1 MIQTFHLCL
10 LSFGAAFRIN
20 VLCLPQA
27 DQEANSDCYPI
38 VICPEGTD
46 RIDRVAFQVSSGA
59 QAVTASSF
67 VVCCFPPPEDQGP
80 SPVNRPSVGSYQNSG
95 KRKVRTKKKKGTITA
110 NVVGTKYEIVRIVIN
125 EMDFFREDDET
136 ANLIWNDSA
145 VQHEKIAELR
155 NYQRINHFP
164 GMGEIC
170 RKDCLARN
178 MSKMIKCQPQEYSF
192 IPKTWIFP
200 AEYTQFQNYVK
211 ELRRKRKQKTFIVK
225 PANGAMG
232 HGISLIRNC
241 EKLPAQEHFIVQ
253 EYLDKPFLMEGYKF
267 DLRIYI
273 LVTSSCDPLRIF
285 LYNDGLVRM
294 GTEKYHPPSEANLS
308 QLYMHLTNYSVNKHN
323 ENFERDETVDKGSK
337 RSISWFTEFLR
348 TNDYDVA
355 KFWGDVSE
363 LVVKTLIV
371 AEPHV
376 LHAYRMC
383 RPGQPPG
390 SDSVCFEVL
399 GFDIILDRKLK
410 PWLLEINRA
419 PSFGTD
425 QKIDYDVKKGVLLN
439 ALKLLNIRASDKKRN
454 LAQQKAEAQRRLY
467 GQGSMKK
474 LPAASTDWEKQR
486 HTLERRKEELKE
498 QLAQVR
504 KQISREEHEKQHLG
518 NYRRIYPPDDKLLL
532 EKYESLLSAA
542 FQTFLA
548 GRAASLQKEMN
559 NPLKRMKA
567 RTSEED
573 ILDLLEQCELDD
585 EKLMGK
591 SSRQR
596 GPKAMTAMPECSQ
609 TPRRQR
615 PDYLADF
622 TSGSSADNS
631 CSSSDEEEEERRKAG
646 GGRGGEKR
654 EKKVSYDLGDS
665 KEKNLAERSGRMH
678 WKPPI
683 KSLKTSH
690 APTASP
696 TLPGPIR
703 RSISCPRSIAS
714 LSSPSEVRALSTRTS
729 PTVPMATPLV
739 RPSSATLR
747 SHSLSR
753 SGSAHRVPHSNSLG
767 TIHSNIG
774 DPLINLRSKEQEAE
788 LVRQTLAVLTA
799 MRIRFPG
806 KTEEEAEA
814 VLDEILDN
822 WKYHKSKV
830 ASYWLVKL
838 DSTKQRKPLLSAQ
851 LGSAVRW
858 AVAVRADVLFGVEQ
872 PNEQQA
878 EVLDIVHTNVRSALQ
893 RIWREPDVESLHLYR
908 LFNRVFNRLLWSHGK
923 GLWNCFSNNGSS
935 WETIFSKSSEVV
947 SPQEL
952 QCCRRLVQLC
962 RDCLLVVYKFVLESR
977 GSLTGLSLEWDDTS
991 LPFAAGPASTH
1002 GSTPAAVAAASSS
1015 SSVSSPLDTVT
1026 KEDGSRVQ
1034 PLLTLSQPDAGLIL
1048 RYLLPVTS
1056 QFIIK
1061 WPSSSFGRISSA
1073 VPRSRSL
1080 FAARMGH
1087 F

>member
-1 MIQTFHLCL
+1 MPSPPNDGEDH
-10 LSFGAAFRIN
+10 GA
-20 VLCLPQA
+20 
-27 DQEANSDCYPI
+27 
-38 VICPEGTD
+38 
-46 RIDRVAFQVSSGA
+46 
-59 QAVTASSF
+59 
-67 VVCCFPPPEDQGP
+67 
-80 SPVNRPSVGSYQNSG
+80 SPVNRPSAGSFQSSG
-95 KRKVRTKKKKGTITA
+95 KRKVQTKKKKGTITA
-110 NVVGTKYEIVRIVIN
+110 NMAGTKYEIVRIVIK
-125 EMDFFREDDET
+125 EMAFLKTRDEDET

-273 LVTSSCDPLRIF
+273 LVTSCDPLRIF

-294 GTEKYHPPSEANLS
+294 GTEKYHMPSEANLS

-323 ENFERDETVDKGSK
+323 ENFERDETADKGSK

-348 TNDYDVA
+348 INDYDVA

-467 GQGSMKK
+467 GHGSTKK
-474 LPAASTDWEKQR
+474 LSATSSDWEKQR

-498 QLAQVR
+498 RLAQVR
-504 KQISREEHEKQHLG
+504 KQISREEHERRHLG
-518 NYRRIYPPDDKLLL
+518 NYRLIYPPDDKLLL
-532 EKYESLLSAA
+532 ERYESLLSAA

-559 NPLKRMKA
+559 NPLKQMK
-567 RTSEED
+567 EED

-585 EKLMGK
+585 ERLMGK

-596 GPKAMTAMPECSQ
+596 GPKPLSSMPESSQ
-609 TPRRQR
+609 MPRRLR
-615 PDYLADF
+615 VDYLGDF
-622 TSGSSADNS
+622 TSGSSPDNS
-631 CSSSDEEEEERRKAG
+631 CSSSEEEEDEGEERRRERSG
-646 GGRGGEKR
+646 VGERVEKR
-654 EKKVSYDLGDS
+654 EKKVSYDLGES
-665 KEKNLAERSGRMH
+665 KEKGSAERSGRMH
-678 WKPPI
+678 WKPTVKP
-683 KSLKTSH
+683 LKPGP
-690 APTASP
+690 APSTSP
-696 TLPGPIR
+696 TLSGPIR

-714 LSSPSEVRALSTRTS
+714 LSSPNESRAPSAKPS
-729 PTVPMATPLV
+729 PVVPPATPLV
-739 RPSSATLR
+739 RPSSASLR

-767 TIHSNIG
+767 TIHSNMG
-774 DPLINLRSKEQEAE
+774 DPVLNLRSKEQEAE
-788 LVRQTLAVLTA
+788 LMRQSLATLTA

-806 KTEEEAEA
+806 KNEEEAEA
-814 VLDEILDN
+814 MLDEILDN
-822 WKYHKSKV
+822 WKYHKPKV

-838 DSTKQRKPLLSAQ
+838 DSTKQRK
-851 LGSAVRW
+851 
-858 AVAVRADVLFGVEQ
+858 
-872 PNEQQA
+872 
-878 EVLDIVHTNVRSALQ
+878 VLDIVRTNVRSALQ
-893 RIWREPDVESLHLYR
+893 RIWREPDVETLHLYR
-908 LFNRVFNRLLWSHGK
+908 LFNRVFNRLLWSHGQ
-923 GLWNCFSNNGSS
+923 GLWNCFSNTGSS
-935 WETIFSKSSEVV
+935 WEVIFSKSSEVV

-962 RDCLLVVYKFVLESR
+962 RDCLLVVYKVVSESR
-977 GSLTGLSLEWDDTS
+977 SSLTGLSPEWDDT
-991 LPFAAGPASTH
+991 
-1002 GSTPAAVAAASSS
+1002 
-1015 SSVSSPLDTVT
+1015 
-1026 KEDGSRVQ
+1026 
-1034 PLLTLSQPDAGLIL
+1034 

-1056 QFIIK
+1056 QFITK
-1061 WPSSSFGRISSA
+1061 RPSSSYGRVSSA
-1073 VPRSRSL
+1073 MPRSRSL
-1080 FAARMGH
+1080 LAARMGQ

>member
-1 MIQTFHLCL
+1 MP
-10 LSFGAAFRIN
+10 S
-20 VLCLPQA
+20 
-27 DQEANSDCYPI
+27 
-38 VICPEGTD
+38 
-46 RIDRVAFQVSSGA
+46 
-59 QAVTASSF
+59 
-67 VVCCFPPPEDQGP
+67 PPNDGEDQGA
-80 SPVNRPSVGSYQNSG
+80 SPVNGPSVGSYQSSG
-95 KRKVRTKKKKGTITA
+95 KRKAHTKKKKSAITA
-110 NVVGTKYEIVRIVIN
+110 NVAGTKYEIVRIAIR
-125 EMDFFREDDET
+125 EMDFIKARDVDET
-136 ANLIWNDSA
+136 TNLIWNDSA

-273 LVTSSCDPLRIF
+273 LVTSCDPLRIF

-294 GTEKYHPPSEANLS
+294 GTEKYHSPNEANLS

-323 ENFERDETVDKGSK
+323 ENFERDETMDKGSK

-348 TNDYDVA
+348 INDYDVA
-355 KFWGDVSE
+355 KLWGDISE

-439 ALKLLNIRASDKKRN
+439 AFKLLNIRASDKKRN
-454 LAQQKAEAQRRLY
+454 LAQEKAEAQRRLY
-467 GQGSMKK
+467 GHGSMKK
-474 LPAASTDWEKQR
+474 LSAASSNWEKQR

-498 QLAQVR
+498 RLAQVR
-504 KQISREEHEKQHLG
+504 KQVFKEEHENQHLG

-559 NPLKRMKA
+559 NPLKRMK
-567 RTSEED
+567 EED

-596 GPKAMTAMPECSQ
+596 GPKPLTAMPECSQ
-609 TPRRQR
+609 MPKRQR

-622 TSGSSADNS
+622 TSSSSADNS
-631 CSSSDEEEEERRKAG
+631 CSSSDEEDEGRKAG
-646 GGRGGEKR
+646 EGRSREKR
-654 EKKVSYDLGDS
+654 GEKKVSYDLSES
-665 KEKNLAERSGRMH
+665 KEKNVAERSGRMH

-683 KSLKTSH
+683 KTLKTST
-690 APTASP
+690 APSVSP
-696 TLPGPIR
+696 TLSGPIR

-714 LSSPSEVRALSTRTS
+714 LSSPSEMRALSIRPCPVVS
-729 PTVPMATPLV
+729 LVTPLT

-753 SGSAHRVPHSNSLG
+753 SGSTHRVPHSSSLG

-774 DPLINLRSKEQEAE
+774 DPLINLRSKEQEDE
-788 LVRQTLAVLTA
+788 LVHQTLSALTA

-838 DSTKQRKPLLSAQ
+838 DSTKQRK
-851 LGSAVRW
+851 
-858 AVAVRADVLFGVEQ
+858 
-872 PNEQQA
+872 
-878 EVLDIVHTNVRSALQ
+878 VLDIVRTNVRSALQ

-908 LFNRVFNRLLWSHGK
+908 LFNRIFNRLLWSHGQ
-923 GLWNCFSNNGSS
+923 GLWNCFSNTGSS

-962 RDCLLVVYKFVLESR
+962 RDCLLVVYKFVSESR
-977 GSLTGLSLEWDDTS
+977 GSLMGLGPEWDDT
-991 LPFAAGPASTH
+991 
-1002 GSTPAAVAAASSS
+1002 
-1015 SSVSSPLDTVT
+1015 
-1026 KEDGSRVQ
+1026 
-1034 PLLTLSQPDAGLIL
+1034 

-1056 QFIIK
+1056 QFIMK
-1061 WPSSSFGRISSA
+1061 WPSSSFGRVSSA
-1073 VPRSRSL
+1073 MPRSRSL
-1080 FAARMGH
+1080 FAARMDH
-1087 F
+1087 L

>member
-1 MIQTFHLCL
+1 NPKSLAENSSSVCGPASTEMP
-10 LSFGAAFRIN
+10 S
-20 VLCLPQA
+20 LPN
-27 DQEANSDCYPI
+27 D
-38 VICPEGTD
+38 G
-46 RIDRVAFQVSSGA
+46 G
-59 QAVTASSF
+59 
-67 VVCCFPPPEDQGP
+67 EDQGT
-80 SPVNRPSVGSYQNSG
+80 SPLNRPPATSYQNSG
-95 KRKVRTKKKKGTITA
+95 KRKVRKKKKGIITA
-110 NVVGTKYEIVRIVIN
+110 NVAGTKYEIVRIVIG
-125 EMDFFREDDET
+125 EMHFLKTRDEDET

-178 MSKMIKCQPQEYSF
+178 MAKMMKNQPQEYSF

-241 EKLPAQEHFIVQ
+241 EKLPAQDHFIVQ

-273 LVTSSCDPLRIF
+273 LVTSCDPLRIF

-294 GTEKYHPPSEANLS
+294 GTEKYHAPNDSNLN

-337 RSISWFTEFLR
+337 RSIGWFTEFLR

-439 ALKLLNIRASDKKRN
+439 TLKLLNIRTELLLLACSDCRGSDKKRN

-474 LPAASTDWEKQR
+474 LSAASSEWEKQR

-498 QLAQVR
+498 RLAQVR
-504 KQISREEHEKQHLG
+504 KQISREEHENRHLG

-532 EKYESLLSAA
+532 EKYENLLSVA
-542 FQTFLA
+542 FQIFLA

-567 RTSEED
+567 CTLGSTGFSEED

-591 SSRQR
+591 PARPR
-596 GPKAMTAMPECSQ
+596 GPKPLSSMPES
-609 TPRRQR
+609 TPTPKKPR
-615 PDYLADF
+615 DGDSS
-622 TSGSSADNS
+622 TSS
-631 CSSSDEEEEERRKAG
+631 CNNSSSSESEDGEKEDHLTK
-646 GGRGGEKR
+646 GEKR
-654 EKKVSYDLGDS
+654 VSYDLGDS
-665 KEKNLAERSGRMH
+665 KYNTSERSSRVH

-683 KSLKTSH
+683 KPVKATPS
-690 APTASP
+690 ASP
-696 TLPGPIR
+696 TLSGPMR
-703 RSISCPRSIAS
+703 RSISCPRSISS
-714 LSSPSEVRALSTRTS
+714 LTAQS
-729 PTVPMATPLV
+729 PTNESRTFMPKPSTPTL
-739 RPSSATLR
+739 RPNSASR
-747 SHSLSR
+747 SHSLNR
-753 SGSAHRVPHSNSLG
+753 SGSACRVPHSNSLG
-767 TIHSNIG
+767 TIHSNMASQTIPHSTTG
-774 DPLINLRSKEQEAE
+774 ESLLNLRTKEQEAE
-788 LVRQTLAVLTA
+788 LTRQTLTA
-799 MRIRFPG
+799 LNEMKIRFPG
-806 KTEEEAEA
+806 KSEEEAEM

-822 WKYHKSKV
+822 WKYHKPKV

-838 DSTKQRKPLLSAQ
+838 DSMKQRK
-851 LGSAVRW
+851 
-858 AVAVRADVLFGVEQ
+858 
-872 PNEQQA
+872 
-878 EVLDIVHTNVRSALQ
+878 VLDIVRTNIRSMLQ
-893 RIWREPDVESLHLYR
+893 RIWREPDVDSLHLYR
-908 LFNRVFNRLLWSHGK
+908 LFNRVFNRLLWSHGQ
-923 GLWNCFSNNGSS
+923 GLWNCFSNSGSS
-935 WETIFSKSSEVV
+935 WETIFSKSSDVV

-952 QCCRRLVQLC
+952 QCCQRLVQLC
-962 RDCLLVVYKFVLESR
+962 RDCLLVVYKFVADSR
-977 GSLTGLSLEWDDTS
+977 GSLTGLSPEWDDT
-991 LPFAAGPASTH
+991 
-1002 GSTPAAVAAASSS
+1002 
-1015 SSVSSPLDTVT
+1015 
-1026 KEDGSRVQ
+1026 R
-1034 PLLTLSQPDAGLIL
+1034 
-1048 RYLLPVTS
+1048 
-1056 QFIIK
+1056 
-1061 WPSSSFGRISSA
+1061 
-1073 VPRSRSL
+1073 
-1080 FAARMGH
+1080 
-1087 F
+1087 

>member
-1 MIQTFHLCL
+1 MP
-10 LSFGAAFRIN
+10 SPSNDG
-20 VLCLPQA
+20 
-27 DQEANSDCYPI
+27 
-38 VICPEGTD
+38 
-46 RIDRVAFQVSSGA
+46 
-59 QAVTASSF
+59 
-67 VVCCFPPPEDQGP
+67 DQGA
-80 SPVNRPSVGSYQNSG
+80 SPVNVPSVGSYQSSG
-95 KRKVRTKKKKGTITA
+95 KRKVRGKKKKSTITA
-110 NVVGTKYEIVRIVIN
+110 NVVGTKYEIVRAVIC
-125 EMDFFREDDET
+125 EMDFIKTRDEDET

-178 MSKMIKCQPQEYSF
+178 MSKMIRSQPQDYSF
-192 IPKTWIFP
+192 SPKTWIFP

-273 LVTSSCDPLRIF
+273 LVTSCDPLRIF

-294 GTEKYHPPSEANLS
+294 GTEKYHAPSEANLS

-348 TNDYDVA
+348 ANDYDVA
-355 KFWGDVSE
+355 KFWGDISE

-425 QKIDYDVKKGVLLN
+425 QRIDYDVKRGVLLN
-439 ALKLLNIRASDKKRN
+439 ALQLLNIRASDKKRN

-467 GQGSMKK
+467 GHGSMKK
-474 LPAASTDWEKQR
+474 LAASSSDWEKQR
-486 HTLERRKEELKE
+486 HTLERRREELKE
-498 QLAQVR
+498 RLAQVR
-504 KQISREEHEKQHLG
+504 KQISREEHERLHLG

-559 NPLKRMKA
+559 NPLKRMK
-567 RTSEED
+567 EED

-591 SSRQR
+591 SPRQR
-596 GPKAMTAMPECSQ
+596 GPRPLTAMPESILSL
-609 TPRRQR
+609 RRQR

-622 TSGSSADNS
+622 TSASSADNT
-631 CSSSDEEEEERRKAG
+631 CSSSDDEEEDRRKTG
-646 GGRGGEKR
+646 VRRSVEK
-654 EKKVSYDLGDS
+654 KKVSYDLSDN
-665 KEKNLAERSGRMH
+665 KERHMAERAGRMH

-683 KSLKTSH
+683 KSLKATP
-690 APTASP
+690 APSASP
-696 TLPGPIR
+696 ILTGPIR

-714 LSSPSEVRALSTRTS
+714 LSSPNEVRSLLSRPS
-729 PTVPMATPLV
+729 SVVPLATPLI

-753 SGSAHRVPHSNSLG
+753 SGSAQRVPHSNSLG
-767 TIHSNIG
+767 TIHSNNG
-774 DPLINLRSKEQEAE
+774 DSLTNLRSKEQEME
-788 LVRQTLAVLTA
+788 LVRQTLAALTA

-806 KTEEEAEA
+806 KTEEDAEA
-814 VLDEILDN
+814 VLDDILDN
-822 WKYHKSKV
+822 WKYHKPKV

-838 DSTKQRKPLLSAQ
+838 DSTKQRK
-851 LGSAVRW
+851 
-858 AVAVRADVLFGVEQ
+858 
-872 PNEQQA
+872 
-878 EVLDIVHTNVRSALQ
+878 VLDIVRTNVRSALQ
-893 RIWREPDVESLHLYR
+893 RIWREPEVENLHLYR
-908 LFNRVFNRLLWSHGK
+908 LFARVFNRLLWSHGQ
-923 GLWNCFSNNGSS
+923 GLWNCFSHTGSS
-935 WETIFSKSSEVV
+935 WEAVFNKSSEVV

-962 RDCLLVVYKFVLESR
+962 RDCLLVVYKFVSESR
-977 GSLTGLSLEWDDTS
+977 GSLTGLSPEWDDTS
-991 LPFAAGPASTH
+991 LPLAAGPVSIH
-1002 GSTPAAVAAASSS
+1002 ESAAAAVVAAAAASSSSS
-1015 SSVSSPLDTVT
+1015 SSVSSPLNAGTGT
-1026 KEDGSRVQ
+1026 
-1034 PLLTLSQPDAGLIL
+1034 LLAGAASLL
-1048 RYLLPVTS
+1048 CLGGRCHRKVLERYLLPVTS
-1056 QFIIK
+1056 LFK
-1061 WPSSSFGRISSA
+1061 WPSSSFGRITSSA
-1073 VPRSRSL
+1073 TAPRSRSL
-1080 FAARMGH
+1080 LAARVGH
-1087 F
+1087 Y

>member
-1 MIQTFHLCL
+1 MP
-10 LSFGAAFRIN
+10 S
-20 VLCLPQA
+20 
-27 DQEANSDCYPI
+27 
-38 VICPEGTD
+38 
-46 RIDRVAFQVSSGA
+46 
-59 QAVTASSF
+59 
-67 VVCCFPPPEDQGP
+67 PPDDGEDQGP
-80 SPVNRPSVGSYQNSG
+80 SLMNGPSAGSHQISG
-95 KRKVRTKKKKGTITA
+95 RRKVRTKKKKGTITA
-110 NVVGTKYEIVRIVIN
+110 NVAGTKYEIVRIAIN
-125 EMDFFREDDET
+125 EMAFLKTRDEDET
-136 ANLIWNDSA
+136 ANLIWSDSA
-145 VQHEKIAELR
+145 VQHEKIADLR

-178 MSKMIKCQPQEYSF
+178 MSKMIKSQPQEYSF

-241 EKLPAQEHFIVQ
+241 EKLPAQAQDHFIVQ

-273 LVTSSCDPLRIF
+273 LVTSCDPLRIF

-294 GTEKYHPPSEANLS
+294 GTEKYHTPNEANLS

-323 ENFERDETVDKGSK
+323 ENFERDETADKGSK
-337 RSISWFTEFLR
+337 RSIGWFTEFLR
-348 TNDYDVA
+348 MNDYDVA

-425 QKIDYDVKKGVLLN
+425 QKIDYDVKKGVLFN

-474 LPAASTDWEKQR
+474 LSAASSEAEKQR

-498 QLAQVR
+498 QLTQVR
-504 KQISREEHEKQHLG
+504 KQISREDHEKRHLG

-559 NPLKRMKA
+559 NPLKRMK
-567 RTSEED
+567 EED

-585 EKLMGK
+585 EKLLGK

-596 GPKAMTAMPECSQ
+596 GPKPLSSMPESAQ
-609 TPRRQR
+609 TPCGRRQR
-615 PDYLADF
+615 EYGGDGGDA
-622 TSGSSADNS
+622 SGSSVNN
-631 CSSSDEEEEERRKAG
+631 SSSEEGPEEEDDREDEREG
-646 GGRGGEKR
+646 GKTR
-654 EKKVSYDLGDS
+654 EKKSVSYDLGENKYKS
-665 KEKNLAERSGRMH
+665 SSERSGRVH
-678 WKPPI
+678 WKPLMKPV
-683 KSLKTSH
+683 KAGLSASS
-690 APTASP
+690 SP
-696 TLPGPIR
+696 TLSGPIR
-703 RSISCPRSIAS
+703 RSISCPRSISSLAAQSPTNETRAS
-714 LSSPSEVRALSTRTS
+714 LARPS
-729 PTVPMATPLV
+729 VPAATALV
-739 RPSSATLR
+739 RPSSASLR

-753 SGSAHRVPHSNSLG
+753 SGSTHRVPHSSSLG
-767 TIHSNIG
+767 TIHANMG
-774 DPLINLRSKEQEAE
+774 DPVLILRSKDQETE
-788 LVRQTLAVLTA
+788 LTRQSLAALSA

-822 WKYHKSKV
+822 WKYHKPKV

-838 DSTKQRKPLLSAQ
+838 DSTKQRK
-851 LGSAVRW
+851 
-858 AVAVRADVLFGVEQ
+858 
-872 PNEQQA
+872 
-878 EVLDIVHTNVRSALQ
+878 VLDIVRTNVRSVLQ
-893 RIWREPDVESLHLYR
+893 RLWREPDVDSLHLYR
-908 LFNRVFNRLLWSHGK
+908 LFNRVFNRLLWSHGQ
-923 GLWNCFSNNGSS
+923 GLWNLFSNTGSS

-947 SPQEL
+947 SQQEL
-952 QCCRRLVQLC
+952 QCCQRLVQLC
-962 RDCLLVVYKFVLESR
+962 RDCLLVVYKFVSESR
-977 GSLTGLSLEWDDTS
+977 GSLTGLSPEWDDT
-991 LPFAAGPASTH
+991 
-1002 GSTPAAVAAASSS
+1002 
-1015 SSVSSPLDTVT
+1015 
-1026 KEDGSRVQ
+1026 
-1034 PLLTLSQPDAGLIL
+1034 

-1056 QFIIK
+1056 QFIMK
-1061 WPSSSFGRISSA
+1061 WPSSSFGHVSSA
-1073 VPRSRSL
+1073 MPRSRSL
-1080 FAARMGH
+1080 FTTRMGQ

>member
-1 MIQTFHLCL
+1 MP
-10 LSFGAAFRIN
+10 S
-20 VLCLPQA
+20 
-27 DQEANSDCYPI
+27 
-38 VICPEGTD
+38 
-46 RIDRVAFQVSSGA
+46 
-59 QAVTASSF
+59 
-67 VVCCFPPPEDQGP
+67 PPDDGEDQGP
-80 SPVNRPSVGSYQNSG
+80 SLMNGPSAGSHQISG
-95 KRKVRTKKKKGTITA
+95 RRKVRTKKKKGTITA
-110 NVVGTKYEIVRIVIN
+110 NVAGTKYEIVRIAIN
-125 EMDFFREDDET
+125 EMAFLKTRDEDET
-136 ANLIWNDSA
+136 ANLIWSDSA
-145 VQHEKIAELR
+145 VQHEKIADLR

-178 MSKMIKCQPQEYSF
+178 MSKMIKSQPQEYAF

-241 EKLPAQEHFIVQ
+241 EKLPAQAQDHFIVQ

-273 LVTSSCDPLRIF
+273 LVTSCDPLRIF

-294 GTEKYHPPSEANLS
+294 GTEKYHTPNEANLS

-323 ENFERDETVDKGSK
+323 ENFERDETADKGSK
-337 RSISWFTEFLR
+337 RSIGWFTEFLR
-348 TNDYDVA
+348 MNDYDVA

-425 QKIDYDVKKGVLLN
+425 QKIDHDVKKGVLLN
-439 ALKLLNIRASDKKRN
+439 ALKLLNTRASDKKRN

-474 LPAASTDWEKQR
+474 LSAASSEAEKQR

-498 QLAQVR
+498 QLTQVR
-504 KQISREEHEKQHLG
+504 KQISREEHEKRHLG

-559 NPLKRMKA
+559 NPLKRMK
-567 RTSEED
+567 EED

-585 EKLMGK
+585 EKLLGK

-596 GPKAMTAMPECSQ
+596 GPKPLSSMPESAQ
-609 TPRRQR
+609 TPCGRRQR
-615 PDYLADF
+615 EYGGDGGDA
-622 TSGSSADNS
+622 SGSSVNN
-631 CSSSDEEEEERRKAG
+631 SSSEEGPEEEDDREDEREG
-646 GGRGGEKR
+646 GKTR
-654 EKKVSYDLGDS
+654 EKKSVSYDLGENKYKS
-665 KEKNLAERSGRMH
+665 SPERSGRVH
-678 WKPPI
+678 WKPLTKPV
-683 KSLKTSH
+683 KAGLSASS
-690 APTASP
+690 SP
-696 TLPGPIR
+696 TLSGPIR
-703 RSISCPRSIAS
+703 RSISCPRSISSLAAQSPTNETRAS
-714 LSSPSEVRALSTRTS
+714 LARPSLPA
-729 PTVPMATPLV
+729 ATALV
-739 RPSSATLR
+739 RPSSASLR

-753 SGSAHRVPHSNSLG
+753 SGSTHRVPHSSSLG
-767 TIHSNIG
+767 TIHANMG
-774 DPLINLRSKEQEAE
+774 DPVLILRSKDQETE
-788 LVRQTLAVLTA
+788 LTRQSLAALSA

-822 WKYHKSKV
+822 WKYHKPKV

-838 DSTKQRKPLLSAQ
+838 DSTKQRK
-851 LGSAVRW
+851 
-858 AVAVRADVLFGVEQ
+858 
-872 PNEQQA
+872 
-878 EVLDIVHTNVRSALQ
+878 VLDIVRTNVRSVLQ
-893 RIWREPDVESLHLYR
+893 RLWREPDVDSLHLYR
-908 LFNRVFNRLLWSHGK
+908 LFNRVFNRLLWSHGQ
-923 GLWNCFSNNGSS
+923 GLWNLFSNTGSS

-947 SPQEL
+947 SQQEL
-952 QCCRRLVQLC
+952 QCCQRLVQLC
-962 RDCLLVVYKFVLESR
+962 RDCLLVVYKFVSESR
-977 GSLTGLSLEWDDTS
+977 GSLTGLSPEWDDT
-991 LPFAAGPASTH
+991 
-1002 GSTPAAVAAASSS
+1002 
-1015 SSVSSPLDTVT
+1015 
-1026 KEDGSRVQ
+1026 
-1034 PLLTLSQPDAGLIL
+1034 

-1056 QFIIK
+1056 QFIMK
-1061 WPSSSFGRISSA
+1061 WPSSSFGHVSSA
-1073 VPRSRSL
+1073 MPRSRSL
-1080 FAARMGH
+1080 FTTRMGQ

>member
-1 MIQTFHLCL
+1 CL
-10 LSFGAAFRIN
+10 YAF
-20 VLCLPQA
+20 
-27 DQEANSDCYPI
+27 S
-38 VICPEGTD
+38 
-46 RIDRVAFQVSSGA
+46 
-59 QAVTASSF
+59 
-67 VVCCFPPPEDQGP
+67 PPEDQGA
-80 SPVNRPSVGSYQNSG
+80 SPVNGPSVGSYQSSG
-95 KRKVRTKKKKGTITA
+95 KRKVHSKKKKGTITA
-110 NVVGTKYEIVRIVIN
+110 NVAGTKYEIVRTAIS
-125 EMDFFREDDET
+125 EMDFIKARDDDET

-178 MSKMIKCQPQEYSF
+178 MSKIIKCQPQEYSF

-273 LVTSSCDPLRIF
+273 LVTSCDPLRIF

-294 GTEKYHPPSEANLS
+294 GTEKYHPPTEANLS

-348 TNDYDVA
+348 INDYDVT
-355 KFWGDVSE
+355 KFWGDISE

-467 GQGSMKK
+467 GHGSMKK
-474 LPAASTDWEKQR
+474 LSASSSDWEKQR
-486 HTLERRKEELKE
+486 HTLERRREELKE
-498 QLAQVR
+498 RLAQVR

-559 NPLKRMKA
+559 NPLKRMK
-567 RTSEED
+567 EED

-596 GPKAMTAMPECSQ
+596 GPKVGERERGRETKSRE
-609 TPRRQR
+609 RI
-615 PDYLADF
+615 
-622 TSGSSADNS
+622 GSR
-631 CSSSDEEEEERRKAG
+631 CLMGPKERR
-646 GGRGGEKR
+646 
-654 EKKVSYDLGDS
+654 VSNTHTHTHTVVFCFS
-665 KEKNLAERSGRMH
+665 TGRMH

-683 KSLKTSH
+683 KSLKTNT
-690 APTASP
+690 APSVSP
-696 TLPGPIR
+696 TLSGPIR

-714 LSSPSEVRALSTRTS
+714 LLSPSEVRALSTRPS
-729 PTVPMATPLV
+729 PSVPLATPLT

-753 SGSAHRVPHSNSLG
+753 SSSAHRVPHSSSLG

-788 LVRQTLAVLTA
+788 LVRQTLSALTS

-822 WKYHKSKV
+822 WKYHKAKV

-838 DSTKQRKPLLSAQ
+838 DSTKQRK
-851 LGSAVRW
+851 
-858 AVAVRADVLFGVEQ
+858 
-872 PNEQQA
+872 
-878 EVLDIVHTNVRSALQ
+878 VLDIVRTNVRSALQ

-908 LFNRVFNRLLWSHGK
+908 LFHRVFNRLLWSHGQ
-923 GLWNCFSNNGSS
+923 GLWNCFSNTGSS

-962 RDCLLVVYKFVLESR
+962 RDCLLVVYKFVSESR
-977 GSLTGLSLEWDDTS
+977 GSLTGLSPEWDDT
-991 LPFAAGPASTH
+991 
-1002 GSTPAAVAAASSS
+1002 
-1015 SSVSSPLDTVT
+1015 
-1026 KEDGSRVQ
+1026 R
-1034 PLLTLSQPDAGLIL
+1034 
-1048 RYLLPVTS
+1048 
-1056 QFIIK
+1056 
-1061 WPSSSFGRISSA
+1061 
-1073 VPRSRSL
+1073 
-1080 FAARMGH
+1080 
-1087 F
+1087 

>member
-1 MIQTFHLCL
+1 MRT
-10 LSFGAAFRIN
+10 R
-20 VLCLPQA
+20 LP
-27 DQEANSDCYPI
+27 I
-38 VICPEGTD
+38 
-46 RIDRVAFQVSSGA
+46 SSGTTRLYSMRKL
-59 QAVTASSF
+59 QSS
-67 VVCCFPPPEDQGP
+67 GII
-80 SPVNRPSVGSYQNSG
+80 R
-95 KRKVRTKKKKGTITA
+95 
-110 NVVGTKYEIVRIVIN
+110 
-125 EMDFFREDDET
+125 
-136 ANLIWNDSA
+136 
-145 VQHEKIAELR
+145 
-155 NYQRINHFP
+155 
-164 GMGEIC
+164 
-170 RKDCLARN
+170 
-178 MSKMIKCQPQEYSF
+178 MIKCQSQEYSF
-192 IPKTWIFP
+192 VPKTWIFP

-273 LVTSSCDPLRIF
+273 LVTSCDPLRIF

-294 GTEKYHPPSEANLS
+294 GTEKYHAPSEANLS

-425 QKIDYDVKKGVLLN
+425 QKIDFDVKRGVLLN

-467 GQGSMKK
+467 GHGSIKK
-474 LPAASTDWEKQR
+474 LSAASSDWERQR
-486 HTLERRKEELKE
+486 HTLERRREELKE
-498 QLAQVR
+498 RLAQVR
-504 KQISREEHEKQHLG
+504 KQICREAHEKQHLG

-532 EKYESLLSAA
+532 EKYESLLSSA

-559 NPLKRMKA
+559 NPLKQMK
-567 RTSEED
+567 EED

-596 GPKAMTAMPECSQ
+596 GPKPLTTMPECSQ
-609 TPRRQR
+609 TSRRQR

-622 TSGSSADNS
+622 TSGSSVENS
-631 CSSSDEEEEERRKAG
+631 CSSSNEEEEERRKTEG
-646 GGRGGEKR
+646 GGGSGEKR
-654 EKKVSYDLGDS
+654 EKKVSYDLGS

-678 WKPPI
+678 WKPTI
-683 KSLKTSH
+683 KPMKTSL
-690 APTASP
+690 APSVSP
-696 TLPGPIR
+696 THSGPIR

-714 LSSPSEVRALSTRTS
+714 LLSPNELRAPSSRPS
-729 PTVPMATPLV
+729 PNVPVITTLI

-753 SGSAHRVPHSNSLG
+753 SSSAYRVPHSNSLG

-774 DPLINLRSKEQEAE
+774 DPLINLRTKEQEAE
-788 LVRQTLAVLTA
+788 LVRQTLTALTA

-806 KTEEEAEA
+806 KTEEEAEV

-822 WKYHKSKV
+822 WKFHKPKV

-838 DSTKQRKPLLSAQ
+838 DSTKQRK
-851 LGSAVRW
+851 
-858 AVAVRADVLFGVEQ
+858 
-872 PNEQQA
+872 
-878 EVLDIVHTNVRSALQ
+878 VLDIVRTNVRSALQ
-893 RIWREPDVESLHLYR
+893 RIWKEPDLESLHLYR
-908 LFNRVFNRLLWSHGK
+908 LFNRVFSRLLWSHGQ
-923 GLWNCFSNNGSS
+923 GLWNCFSNSGYS
-935 WETIFSKSSEVV
+935 WESIFSKSSEVV

-962 RDCLLVVYKFVLESR
+962 RDCLLVVYKFVSESR
-977 GSLTGLSLEWDDTS
+977 GSLTGLSPEWDDTRV
-991 LPFAAGPASTH
+991 PFAAGPASTH
-1002 GSTPAAVAAASSS
+1002 GSTSAAVAAASSS
-1015 SSVSSPLDTVT
+1015 SVSSP
-1026 KEDGSRVQ
+1026 
-1034 PLLTLSQPDAGLIL
+1034 PDAGTGTLL
-1048 RYLLPVTS
+1048 AGAASLLCLGGRCHRKVLERYLLPVTS
-1056 QFIIK
+1056 QFIVK
-1061 WPSSSFGRISSA
+1061 WPSSSFGHVSRA
-1073 VPRSRSL
+1073 VPFIRSR
-1080 FAARMGH
+1080 FAAGMGH

>member
-1 MIQTFHLCL
+1 
-10 LSFGAAFRIN
+10 
-20 VLCLPQA
+20 VP
-27 DQEANSDCYPI
+27 
-38 VICPEGTD
+38 
-46 RIDRVAFQVSSGA
+46 SS
-59 QAVTASSF
+59 
-67 VVCCFPPPEDQGP
+67 
-80 SPVNRPSVGSYQNSG
+80 GSYQSSG
-95 KRKVRTKKKKGTITA
+95 KRKMHSKKKKGTICA
-110 NVVGTKYEIVRIVIN
+110 NVAGTKYEIVRIVIN
-125 EMDFFREDDET
+125 EMDFIKARDDDET

-200 AEYTQFQNYVK
+200 AEYTQLQNYVK

-225 PANGAMG
+225 PSNGAMG
-232 HGISLIRNC
+232 HGIWLIRNC

-273 LVTSSCDPLRIF
+273 LVTSCDPLRIF

-294 GTEKYHPPSEANLS
+294 GTEKYHAPSEANLS

-337 RSISWFTEFLR
+337 RSISWFTQFLR
-348 TNDYDVA
+348 SNDYDVA
-355 KFWGDVSE
+355 KFWGDISE

-399 GFDIILDRKLK
+399 GFDIILDHKLK

-419 PSFGTD
+419 PSFATD
-425 QKIDYDVKKGVLLN
+425 QKIDYDVKKGALLN

-467 GQGSMKK
+467 GHGSMKK
-474 LPAASTDWEKQR
+474 LSAASSDWEKQR
-486 HTLERRKEELKE
+486 HTLERRREELKE

-504 KQISREEHEKQHLG
+504 KQFSREQHEKQHLG

-559 NPLKRMKA
+559 NPLKRMK
-567 RTSEED
+567 EED

-596 GPKAMTAMPECSQ
+596 GPKVVIIHHLFSCL
-609 TPRRQR
+609 
-615 PDYLADF
+615 LAF
-622 TSGSSADNS
+622 ST
-631 CSSSDEEEEERRKAG
+631 
-646 GGRGGEKR
+646 
-654 EKKVSYDLGDS
+654 
-665 KEKNLAERSGRMH
+665 GRMH
-678 WKPPI
+678 WKPSVKPF
-683 KSLKTSH
+683 KNNT
-690 APTASP
+690 APSVSP
-696 TLPGPIR
+696 TLSGPIR

-714 LSSPSEVRALSTRTS
+714 LSSPSEVRALSSR
-729 PTVPMATPLV
+729 PPPMVPIATPFI
-739 RPSSATLR
+739 RPGSAMLR

-753 SGSAHRVPHSNSLG
+753 SGYAPRVPHSNSLG

-774 DPLINLRSKEQEAE
+774 DSLIHLRSKEQEAD
-788 LVRQTLAVLTA
+788 LVRQTLAALTA

-822 WKYHKSKV
+822 WRYHKPKV

-838 DSTKQRKPLLSAQ
+838 DSTKQRK
-851 LGSAVRW
+851 
-858 AVAVRADVLFGVEQ
+858 
-872 PNEQQA
+872 
-878 EVLDIVHTNVRSALQ
+878 VLDIVRTNVRLALQ

-908 LFNRVFNRLLWSHGK
+908 LFNRVFNRLLWSHGQ
-923 GLWNCFSNNGSS
+923 GLWNCFSNTGSS
-935 WETIFSKSSEVV
+935 WETIFSKSSEVA

-962 RDCLLVVYKFVLESR
+962 RDCLLVVYKFVSESR
-977 GSLTGLSLEWDDTS
+977 GSLSGLSPEWDDT
-991 LPFAAGPASTH
+991 
-1002 GSTPAAVAAASSS
+1002 
-1015 SSVSSPLDTVT
+1015 
-1026 KEDGSRVQ
+1026 R
-1034 PLLTLSQPDAGLIL
+1034 
-1048 RYLLPVTS
+1048 
-1056 QFIIK
+1056 
-1061 WPSSSFGRISSA
+1061 
-1073 VPRSRSL
+1073 
-1080 FAARMGH
+1080 
-1087 F
+1087 

>member
-1 MIQTFHLCL
+1 MP
-10 LSFGAAFRIN
+10 S
-20 VLCLPQA
+20 
-27 DQEANSDCYPI
+27 
-38 VICPEGTD
+38 
-46 RIDRVAFQVSSGA
+46 
-59 QAVTASSF
+59 
-67 VVCCFPPPEDQGP
+67 PPDDGEDQGP
-80 SPVNRPSVGSYQNSG
+80 SLMNGPSVGSHQISG
-95 KRKVRTKKKKGTITA
+95 RRKVRTKKKKGTITA
-110 NVVGTKYEIVRIVIN
+110 NVAGTKYEIVRIAIN
-125 EMDFFREDDET
+125 EMAFLKTRDEDET
-136 ANLIWNDSA
+136 ANLIWSDSA
-145 VQHEKIAELR
+145 VQHEKIADLR

-178 MSKMIKCQPQEYSF
+178 MSKMIKSQPQEYSF

-241 EKLPAQEHFIVQ
+241 EKLPAQAQDHFIVQ

-273 LVTSSCDPLRIF
+273 LVTSCDPLRIF

-294 GTEKYHPPSEANLS
+294 GTEKYHTPNEANLS

-323 ENFERDETVDKGSK
+323 ENFERDETADKGSK
-337 RSISWFTEFLR
+337 RSIGWFTEFLR
-348 TNDYDVA
+348 MNDYDVA

-474 LPAASTDWEKQR
+474 LSAASSEAEKQR

-498 QLAQVR
+498 QLTQVR
-504 KQISREEHEKQHLG
+504 KQISREEHEKRHLG

-559 NPLKRMKA
+559 NPLKRMK
-567 RTSEED
+567 EED

-585 EKLMGK
+585 EKLLGK

-596 GPKAMTAMPECSQ
+596 GPKPLSSMPESAQ
-609 TPRRQR
+609 TPCGRRQR
-615 PDYLADF
+615 EYGGDGGDA
-622 TSGSSADNS
+622 SGSSVNN
-631 CSSSDEEEEERRKAG
+631 SSSEEGPEEEDDREDEREG
-646 GGRGGEKR
+646 GKTR
-654 EKKVSYDLGDS
+654 EKKSVSYDLGENKYKS
-665 KEKNLAERSGRMH
+665 SSERSGRVH
-678 WKPPI
+678 WKPLMKPV
-683 KSLKTSH
+683 KAGLSASS
-690 APTASP
+690 SP
-696 TLPGPIR
+696 TLSGPIR
-703 RSISCPRSIAS
+703 RSISCPRSISSLAAQSPTNETRAS
-714 LSSPSEVRALSTRTS
+714 LARPS
-729 PTVPMATPLV
+729 VPAATALV
-739 RPSSATLR
+739 RPSSASLR

-753 SGSAHRVPHSNSLG
+753 SGSTHRVPHSSSLG
-767 TIHSNIG
+767 TIHANMG
-774 DPLINLRSKEQEAE
+774 DPVLILRSKDQETE
-788 LVRQTLAVLTA
+788 LTRQSLAALSA

-822 WKYHKSKV
+822 WKYHKPKV

-838 DSTKQRKPLLSAQ
+838 DSTKQRK
-851 LGSAVRW
+851 
-858 AVAVRADVLFGVEQ
+858 
-872 PNEQQA
+872 
-878 EVLDIVHTNVRSALQ
+878 VLDIVRTNVRSVLQ
-893 RIWREPDVESLHLYR
+893 RLWREPDVDSLHLYR
-908 LFNRVFNRLLWSHGK
+908 LFNRVFNRLLWSHGQ
-923 GLWNCFSNNGSS
+923 GLWNLFSNTGSS

-947 SPQEL
+947 SQQEL
-952 QCCRRLVQLC
+952 QCCQRLVQLC
-962 RDCLLVVYKFVLESR
+962 RDCLLVVYKFVSESR
-977 GSLTGLSLEWDDTS
+977 GTLTGLSPEWDDTS
-991 LPFAAGPASTH
+991 T
-1002 GSTPAAVAAASSS
+1002 
-1015 SSVSSPLDTVT
+1015 
-1026 KEDGSRVQ
+1026 
-1034 PLLTLSQPDAGLIL
+1034 
-1048 RYLLPVTS
+1048 
-1056 QFIIK
+1056 
-1061 WPSSSFGRISSA
+1061 
-1073 VPRSRSL
+1073 
-1080 FAARMGH
+1080 
-1087 F
+1087 

>member
-1 MIQTFHLCL
+1 TLTVVILRVVQGYFKAKLTLESHV
-10 LSFGAAFRIN
+10 N
-20 VLCLPQA
+20 VFSL
-27 DQEANSDCYPI
+27 
-38 VICPEGTD
+38 
-46 RIDRVAFQVSSGA
+46 
-59 QAVTASSF
+59 
-67 VVCCFPPPEDQGP
+67 
-80 SPVNRPSVGSYQNSG
+80 
-95 KRKVRTKKKKGTITA
+95 
-110 NVVGTKYEIVRIVIN
+110 VRIVIN
-125 EMDFFREDDET
+125 EMDFIKTRDDDET

-273 LVTSSCDPLRIF
+273 LVTSCDPLRIF

-294 GTEKYHPPSEANLS
+294 GTEKYHAPSEANLS

-348 TNDYDVA
+348 TNDYDVT
-355 KFWGDVSE
+355 KFWGDISE

-467 GQGSMKK
+467 GHGSMKK
-474 LPAASTDWEKQR
+474 LSAASSDWEKQR

-498 QLAQVR
+498 RLAQVR

-559 NPLKRMKA
+559 NPLKRMK
-567 RTSEED
+567 EED

-596 GPKAMTAMPECSQ
+596 GPKSLTAMPECSQ

-622 TSGSSADNS
+622 TSGSSVDNS
-631 CSSSDEEEEERRKAG
+631 CSSSDEEDEDRRK
-646 GGRGGEKR
+646 
-654 EKKVSYDLGDS
+654 
-665 KEKNLAERSGRMH
+665 
-678 WKPPI
+678 
-683 KSLKTSH
+683 SLRTSP
-690 APTASP
+690 APSASP
-696 TLPGPIR
+696 TLSGPIR

-714 LSSPSEVRALSTRTS
+714 LSSPSEVRALSTRPS
-729 PTVPMATPLV
+729 PTVPIATPLI

-753 SGSAHRVPHSNSLG
+753 SGSAHRVKDILNSFSNSQ
-767 TIHSNIG
+767 TG
-774 DPLINLRSKEQEAE
+774 DPLISLRSKEQEAE
-788 LVRQTLAVLTA
+788 LVHLTLAALTA

-822 WKYHKSKV
+822 WKYHKPKV

-838 DSTKQRKPLLSAQ
+838 DSTKQRK
-851 LGSAVRW
+851 
-858 AVAVRADVLFGVEQ
+858 
-872 PNEQQA
+872 
-878 EVLDIVHTNVRSALQ
+878 VLDIVRTNVRSALQ

-908 LFNRVFNRLLWSHGK
+908 LFTRVFNRLLWSHGQ
-923 GLWNCFSNNGSS
+923 GLWNCFSNTGSS
-935 WETIFSKSSEVV
+935 WETIFSKSSEVL

-962 RDCLLVVYKFVLESR
+962 RDCLLVVYKFVSESR
-977 GSLTGLSLEWDDTS
+977 GSLTGLSPEWDDT
-991 LPFAAGPASTH
+991 
-1002 GSTPAAVAAASSS
+1002 
-1015 SSVSSPLDTVT
+1015 
-1026 KEDGSRVQ
+1026 
-1034 PLLTLSQPDAGLIL
+1034 

-1056 QFIIK
+1056 QFIMK

-1073 VPRSRSL
+1073 MPRSHSL

>member
-1 MIQTFHLCL
+1 MSHSINGIQ
-10 LSFGAAFRIN
+10 SN
-20 VLCLPQA
+20 
-27 DQEANSDCYPI
+27 ES
-38 VICPEGTD
+38 
-46 RIDRVAFQVSSGA
+46 VSL
-59 QAVTASSF
+59 T
-67 VVCCFPPPEDQGP
+67 
-80 SPVNRPSVGSYQNSG
+80 
-95 KRKVRTKKKKGTITA
+95 
-110 NVVGTKYEIVRIVIN
+110 VRIVIN
-125 EMDFFREDDET
+125 EMDFIKTRDDDET

-178 MSKMIKCQPQEYSF
+178 MAKMIKCQPQEYSF

-273 LVTSSCDPLRIF
+273 LVTSCDPLRIF

-294 GTEKYHPPSEANLS
+294 GTEKYHAPSEANLS

-467 GQGSMKK
+467 GHGSMKK
-474 LPAASTDWEKQR
+474 LSAASSDWEKQR
-486 HTLERRKEELKE
+486 HTLERRREELKE
-498 QLAQVR
+498 RLAQVR

-559 NPLKRMKA
+559 NPLKRMK
-567 RTSEED
+567 EED

-596 GPKAMTAMPECSQ
+596 GPKVGEREKTHKLGENRENRGHMH
-609 TPRRQR
+609 QR
-615 PDYLADF
+615 PL
-622 TSGSSADNS
+622 
-631 CSSSDEEEEERRKAG
+631 
-646 GGRGGEKR
+646 
-654 EKKVSYDLGDS
+654 KKC
-665 KEKNLAERSGRMH
+665 RMH

-683 KSLKTSH
+683 KSLKTST
-690 APTASP
+690 APSASP
-696 TLPGPIR
+696 SLSGPIR

-714 LSSPSEVRALSTRTS
+714 LSSPNEVRALSTRPS
-729 PTVPMATPLV
+729 PTVPVAPPLV

-767 TIHSNIG
+767 TIHSNIV
-774 DPLINLRSKEQEAE
+774 RYSTKEQEAE

-806 KTEEEAEA
+806 KTEEEAEG

-822 WKYHKSKV
+822 WKYHKPKV

-838 DSTKQRKPLLSAQ
+838 DSTKQRK
-851 LGSAVRW
+851 
-858 AVAVRADVLFGVEQ
+858 
-872 PNEQQA
+872 
-878 EVLDIVHTNVRSALQ
+878 VLDIVRTNVRSVLQ
-893 RIWREPDVESLHLYR
+893 RIWKEPDVESLHLYR
-908 LFNRVFNRLLWSHGK
+908 LFNRVFNRLLWSHGQ
-923 GLWNCFSNNGSS
+923 GMWNCFSNTGSS

-962 RDCLLVVYKFVLESR
+962 RDCLLVVYKFVSESR
-977 GSLTGLSLEWDDTS
+977 GSLTGLKKDSDLKFPALSSLYLCQKTFALSPPQS
-991 LPFAAGPASTH
+991 LK
-1002 GSTPAAVAAASSS
+1002 
-1015 SSVSSPLDTVT
+1015 D
-1026 KEDGSRVQ
+1026 
-1034 PLLTLSQPDAGLIL
+1034 II
-1048 RYLLPVTS
+1048 
-1056 QFIIK
+1056 FIRR
-1061 WPSSSFGRISSA
+1061 P
-1073 VPRSRSL
+1073 
-1080 FAARMGH
+1080 
-1087 F
+1087 

>member
-1 MIQTFHLCL
+1 MHYRQLIYLFEARPYVQAALPPVHECKYCSELFDLYPYTLISL
-10 LSFGAAFRIN
+10 LMYAKEKKLGNVKYWNEIWIFR
-20 VLCLPQA
+20 
-27 DQEANSDCYPI
+27 
-38 VICPEGTD
+38 
-46 RIDRVAFQVSSGA
+46 
-59 QAVTASSF
+59 TAI
-67 VVCCFPPPEDQGP
+67 G
-80 SPVNRPSVGSYQNSG
+80 
-95 KRKVRTKKKKGTITA
+95 
-110 NVVGTKYEIVRIVIN
+110 EI
-125 EMDFFREDDET
+125 DFFKIQDEDET
-136 ANLIWNDSA
+136 ANLIWSDSA

-178 MSKMIKCQPQEYSF
+178 MSKIIKCQPQEYSF

-241 EKLPAQEHFIVQ
+241 EKLPVQEHYIVQ

-273 LVTSSCDPLRIF
+273 LVTSCDPLRIF

-294 GTEKYHPPSEANLS
+294 GTEKYHAPSEANLS

-323 ENFERDETVDKGSK
+323 ENFERDETTDKGSK

-439 ALKLLNIRASDKKRN
+439 ALKLLNIRLSDKKRD

-467 GQGSMKK
+467 GHGSMKK
-474 LPAASTDWEKQR
+474 LSAASSDWEKQR
-486 HTLERRKEELKE
+486 HKLEQRREELKE
-498 QLAQVR
+498 RLAQVR

-559 NPLKRMKA
+559 NPLKRMK
-567 RTSEED
+567 EED

-591 SSRQR
+591 TSKQ
-596 GPKAMTAMPECSQ
+596 KACASLLMRRPRIPL
-609 TPRRQR
+609 TP
-615 PDYLADF
+615 L
-622 TSGSSADNS
+622 
-631 CSSSDEEEEERRKAG
+631 
-646 GGRGGEKR
+646 
-654 EKKVSYDLGDS
+654 KVWYCIHFHCVLFF
-665 KEKNLAERSGRMH
+665 AGRMH
-678 WKPPI
+678 WKPLTKP
-683 KSLKTSH
+683 LKINTTPS
-690 APTASP
+690 ASP
-696 TLPGPIR
+696 TLSGPIR

-714 LSSPSEVRALSTRTS
+714 LSSPNELRIFSSRPS
-729 PTVPMATPLV
+729 PTVPMPTALV
-739 RPSSATLR
+739 RPSSAMPR

-753 SGSAHRVPHSNSLG
+753 SGFAHRVPHSNSLG
-767 TIHSNIG
+767 TIHSNLG
-774 DPLINLRSKEQEAE
+774 DPLINLRTKEQEAE
-788 LVRQTLAVLTA
+788 LVHQTLVVLNA

-814 VLDEILDN
+814 VLDEIHDN
-822 WKYHKSKV
+822 WKCHKPKV

-838 DSTKQRKPLLSAQ
+838 DSTKQRK
-851 LGSAVRW
+851 
-858 AVAVRADVLFGVEQ
+858 
-872 PNEQQA
+872 
-878 EVLDIVHTNVRSALQ
+878 VLDIVHINVRSALQ
-893 RIWREPDVESLHLYR
+893 RIWREPDVDSLHLYR
-908 LFNRVFNRLLWSHGK
+908 LFNRVFNRLLWSHGQ
-923 GLWNCFSNNGSS
+923 GLWNCLSNTGSS
-935 WETIFSKSSEVV
+935 WETNFSKSSEVL

-962 RDCLLVVYKFVLESR
+962 RDCLLVVYKFVSESR
-977 GSLTGLSLEWDDTS
+977 GSLTGLTNCQTFTQTF
-991 LPFAAGPASTH
+991 PKYT
-1002 GSTPAAVAAASSS
+1002 
-1015 SSVSSPLDTVT
+1015 
-1026 KEDGSRVQ
+1026 R
-1034 PLLTLSQPDAGLIL
+1034 
-1048 RYLLPVTS
+1048 
-1056 QFIIK
+1056 
-1061 WPSSSFGRISSA
+1061 
-1073 VPRSRSL
+1073 
-1080 FAARMGH
+1080 
-1087 F
+1087 